1 MYKLF
6 EQFKSSTWEVK
17 LEVADKIAKLNSE
30 EGNLFLVEQLES
42 DDVLTRNAA
51 ALGIRETHSNYFLE
65 PLMTRITNLGLH
77 ENIGTLVYALE
88 NLNCSNHLV
97 HIIALYINGSTEVK
111 MSTSTILQEQE
122 FNISK
127 LDKENIDVEL
137 KKDNQ
142 TLDGLKIKY
151 SIK

>member
-51 ALGIRETHSNYFLE
+51 ALGIRETHNNYFLE
-65 PLMTRITNLGLH
+65 PLMTRITSLGLH

-88 NLNCSNHLV
+88 NLNCSNQLV
-97 HIIALYINGSTEVK
+97 HIIALYINGSAEVK

-127 LDKENIDVEL
+127 LDKENIDLEL